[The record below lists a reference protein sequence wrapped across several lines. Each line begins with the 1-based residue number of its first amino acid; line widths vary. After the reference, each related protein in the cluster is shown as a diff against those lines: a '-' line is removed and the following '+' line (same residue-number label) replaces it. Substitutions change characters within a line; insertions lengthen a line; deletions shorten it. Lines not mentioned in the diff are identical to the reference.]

1 MFLDT
6 SLLVNPKKFEGIEKD
21 ITCPICQGIL
31 NIPYFC
37 NKCQNNFCNICIN
50 QWKEKNPKCPFRCE
64 SPEYIENKFLLRI
77 FSELIKFKC
86 EKGCEKIISYDE
98 INTHFENCKNENFK
112 DKYYEEA
119 TKVEILKVQMEDYND
134 LKEELENTKNE
145 LEEITEQK
153 NDLENLLEEAQDEQ
167 KRLDYELNERI
178 EELENEVNEVREE
191 KKELEKELKGRIVEL
206 ENELSNKHDLELK
219 VDKLNNENEDIK
231 KELNEEKEKN
241 TLLENKIQNLEE
253 KISVNTK
260 KEKDYENKINKL
272 KNSIQYLVRAKNKL
286 NDELVNIKKKKN
298 E

>member
-6 SLLVNPKKFEGIEKD
+6 SLLVNQKKFEGIEKD

-86 EKGCEKIISYDE
+86 EKGCEKIISYNE

-153 NDLENLLEEAQDEQ
+153 NDLENQLEEAQDEQ
-167 KRLDYELNERI
+167 KRLDDELNERI

-191 KKELEKELKGRIVEL
+191 KKEL
-206 ENELSNKHDLELK
+206 ND
-219 VDKLNNENEDIK
+219 
-231 KELNEEKEKN
+231 EKEKN
-241 TLLENKIQNLEE
+241 TLLENKIQYLEE
-253 KISVNTK
+253 KISVNIK

-286 NDELVNIKKKKN
+286 NDELVNLKKKKN